1 MIGDFEVK
9 DEDLAGRIAVL
20 ETKHGKLET
29 PAFFPV
35 INPLKQ
41 EISLEELRSI
51 GFNNFITNSFIL
63 KKNGVIPNTIHEK
76 FGDNFVIMT
85 DSGAYQILEYGE
97 IEQTN
102 RDIVSYEAKIR
113 PDIAV
118 FLDIPTG
125 NADDREEAKLS
136 VETTLE
142 RGKEVIDIVDQN
154 QDIIWVHPIQ
164 GGPFLDLVEYSA
176 KEASRRASY
185 KMLAL
190 GSPTV
195 FLEKYKYDTL
205 MDLIY
210 TAKSNVSRGIPFH
223 LFGGGVPHIIP
234 FAVALGVDSFDSASY
249 AIFARDNRYLT
260 GERTYRLE
268 DLEYFPCSCPVCS
281 RYDPSELLEMK
292 SEDRYKL
299 LAIHNL
305 WKIKEEM
312 NRVKQAIK
320 EGRLFEYIHQK
331 AYSHPALYSAF
342 KSMLKYSSYLEKYD
356 PRVKG
361 NVKGVL
367 LFDAN
372 SMKRPELLRHSEF
385 MEELSP
391 KKAKALIICGDRLNS
406 PFISDPKVKSI
417 QGKNKDYDLFVALP
431 FYGLVPVMASEAF
444 PLSQFEI
451 PDTLDEITISETVS
465 KIKEILRNKNY
476 AEIKFMECE
485 KSALSHVM
493 SINTTL

>member
-9 DEDLAGRIAVL
+9 DEDLAGRIGIL

-29 PAFFPV
+29 PVFFPV

-41 EISLEELRSI
+41 EVFLEELKAV

-63 KKNGVIPNTIHEK
+63 KKNNILQGTIHEK

-102 RDIVSYEAKIR
+102 RDIVSFEAKIR

-125 NADDREEAKLS
+125 NTDDREEAKFS
-136 VETTLE
+136 VEMTLE
-142 RGKEVIDIVDQN
+142 RGKEIADIVDQN
-154 QDIIWVHPIQ
+154 EDIIWVHPIQ
-164 GGPFLDLVEYSA
+164 GGQFLDLVEYSA
-176 KEASRRASY
+176 REANKRTNY

-195 FLEKYKYDTL
+195 FMEKYKYDTL
-205 MDLIY
+205 VDMIY
-210 TAKSNVSRGIPFH
+210 TAKSSVSRGVPFH

-260 GERTYRLE
+260 SERTYRLE

-292 SEDRYKL
+292 SEERYKL

-305 WKIKEEM
+305 WKIREEV

-320 EGRLFEYIHQK
+320 EGRLFEYIQQK

-342 KSMLKYSSYLEKYD
+342 KSILKYSSYLEKYD

-361 NVKGVL
+361 NVKGLL
-367 LFDAN
+367 LFDHN
-372 SMKRPELLRHSEF
+372 SMNRPELLRHSEF
-385 MEELSP
+385 MANLKP
-391 KKAKALIICGDRLNS
+391 KRNKAIIICGDKLDS

-417 QGKNKDYDLFVALP
+417 QGRNRDYDTFVALP

-451 PDTLDEITISETVS
+451 PDIIDATTLNETIL
-465 KIKEILRNKNY
+465 KIKEILHKKNY
-476 AEIKFMECE
+476 TEIKFMECE
-485 KSALSHVM
+485 KSVLSHIM
-493 SINTTL
+493 SINPTL